1 MSLALIALCVLWLA
15 LIAYA
20 ALGGADFGAG
30 IWDLYAVGRQRQ
42 RQRWLINQALGP
54 VWEANHVWLIFLIV
68 GLFTVFPS
76 AFATL
81 CSALFVP
88 LTIVLLGIVLRGA
101 AFIFRTH
108 ELDTTSRSA
117 DLWSR
122 VFSLSSLLTPFFLG
136 ASAAAVA
143 SGQLVVSHNEHH
155 SDPVPAWCSPFA
167 VTIGLLA
174 IALCASLAA
183 VYLTLEASQAGAAD
197 LAERYRLRAL
207 AAGALTALLGALGL
221 LLSPRAAPRLW
232 EGLLVRALPV
242 VVASMLAGLA
252 TAGLLYR
259 RKYHQARA
267 TVILAAALLLAAWGL
282 SQYPYL
288 IPPSVTVG
296 GAANESGVIVALLIS
311 VAVGM
316 VLVLPALFY
325 LFTVFK
331 FSHPPS
337 PPAHGE
343 ELGDG
348 GVQGTSEGGLARE
361 EER

>member
-1 MSLALIALCVLWLA
+1 MSLALLALCILWLA

-20 ALGGADFGAG
+20 TLGGADFGAG

-42 RQRWLINQALGP
+42 RQRRLINQALGP

-68 GLFTVFPS
+68 GLLTVFPS
-76 AFATL
+76 AFAAL
-81 CSALFVP
+81 CVALFVP
-88 LTIVLLGIVLRGA
+88 LTIVLVGIVLRGA

-108 ELDTTSRSA
+108 ELDAASRSA
-117 DLWSR
+117 DLWSH

-143 SGQLVVSHNEHH
+143 SGQLVVAHNEHQ
-155 SDPVPAWCSPFA
+155 SASLPAWCSPFA

-174 IALCASLAA
+174 IGLCASLAA
-183 VYLTLEASQAGAAD
+183 VYLTQEASQTGAAD

-207 AAGALTALLGALGL
+207 AAGALTALLGVVGL

-242 VVASMLAGLA
+242 VIACMLSGLA
-252 TAGLLYR
+252 TAVLLYR
-259 RKYHQARA
+259 RKYRLARA
-267 TVILAAALLLAAWGL
+267 SVILAAALLLASWGL

-288 IPPSVTVG
+288 IPVRVSVE
-296 GAANESGVIVALLIS
+296 GAANEPGVIVALLIS

-316 VLVLPALFY
+316 ALILPALFY

-331 FSHPPS
+331 FS
-337 PPAHGE
+337 PARAPLTRGQE
-343 ELGDG
+343 RASGSLD
-348 GVQGTSEGGLARE
+348 RE